1 MDEATTII
9 DNKKNEFNI
18 TGIINDKNF
27 NYNSLKLTVN
37 SNEESDK
44 YYNISCNSINNN
56 ENKYTIK
63 CKTKDKMKA
72 NLTGSFAD
80 LGNENL
86 IVNFKDISSNSIDFS
101 NKVYNNFGNNYKKK
115 KKLSAGG
122 IVAIIISSLVVITII
137 IALIFFLRKN
147 PGKQVSQNSTVITQ
161 VSSTMNKNNN

>member
-1 MDEATTII
+1 M
-9 DNKKNEFNI
+9 NI

-27 NYNSLKLTVN
+27 YYNSLKLTVN
-37 SNEESDK
+37 SNEKSDK
-44 YYNISCNSINNN
+44 SYNISCNSINNN

-101 NKVYNNFGNNYKKK
+101 NEVKNNFRNNYNKK
-115 KKLSAGG
+115 KKLSTWR
-122 IVAIIISSLVVITII
+122 IVTNIISS
-137 IALIFFLRKN
+137 
-147 PGKQVSQNSTVITQ
+147 NSL
-161 VSSTMNKNNN
+161 SSKSSMFHLWL

>member
-1 MDEATTII
+1 MNNLQNLGDVDMFNKKIYIMDEAISI
-9 DNKKNEFNI
+9 MDNKKKEFNI

-27 NYNSLKLTVN
+27 NYNSLKLIVN
-37 SNEESDK
+37 SNEKSDK
-44 YYNISCNSINNN
+44 SYNISCNSINNN

-101 NKVYNNFGNNYKKK
+101 NEVKNNFRNNYNKK
-115 KKLSAGG
+115 KKLS
-122 IVAIIISSLVVITII
+122 T
-137 IALIFFLRKN
+137 
-147 PGKQVSQNSTVITQ
+147 
-161 VSSTMNKNNN
+161 